1 MRNSSA
7 PPNFQGGQGGPPQG
21 MGPVG
26 QMASR
31 FTNMVGMNGPAG
43 RYAAAKQGTHGEMQP
58 WDQVPGMNW
67 QQPGGGMPP
76 PPAGAPPMSGGAPFS
91 PEAYGEYRK
100 LSAMPITGG
109 NTRRLY
115 NQAAMQFANQ
125 YGTGFDPRG
134 VFAKTKALRRQY
146 GTKG

>member
-1 MRNSSA
+1 MRNSNA
-7 PPNFQGGQGGPPQG
+7 PPSYGQAPQGPPQGGPPMPSTMPQG
-21 MGPVG
+21 GPPMGG
-26 QMASR
+26 QMGGPPMPS
-31 FTNMVGMNGPAG
+31 TMPQPQGGM
-43 RYAAAKQGTHGEMQP
+43 RP
-58 WDQVPGMNW
+58 WGQVPGMNW

-76 PPAGAPPMSGGAPFS
+76 PPAGAPPMAGGAPLS

-109 NTRRLY
+109 KTRRLY
-115 NQAAMQFANQ
+115 NQAASQFANQ

>member
-1 MRNSSA
+1 MRNSNA
-7 PPNFQGGQGGPPQG
+7 PPSYGQAPQGPPQGGPPMPSTMPQG
-21 MGPVG
+21 GPPMPSTMQQPQG
-26 QMASR
+26 
-31 FTNMVGMNGPAG
+31 GM
-43 RYAAAKQGTHGEMQP
+43 RP
-58 WDQVPGMNW
+58 WGDVPGMNW

-76 PPAGAPPMSGGAPFS
+76 PPAGAPPMPGGAPFS

-100 LSAMPITGG
+100 LSAMPVTGDKSQQ
-109 NTRRLY
+109 RY
-115 NQAAMQFANQ
+115 NQAASQFANQ